1 MRKSLIALLAVL
13 LCFVGSS
20 CSVCR
25 NSGKSE
31 QEEVKTTSSISP
43 EKFSPNVLIISYDAE
58 VGKKV
63 LLKAVKD
70 YKAEIIYDYKI
81 INAIAIRIPKD
92 KTLDESITY
101 FKGVKGVIAVEKDRI
116 LELDD
121 PVRPDVEVM

>member
-1 MRKSLIALLAVL
+1 M
-13 LCFVGSS
+13 
-20 CSVCR
+20 
-25 NSGKSE
+25 
-31 QEEVKTTSSISP
+31 KTTSSISP

-58 VGKKV
+58 VGKKA

-81 INAIAIRIPKD
+81 INAIAIRIPND